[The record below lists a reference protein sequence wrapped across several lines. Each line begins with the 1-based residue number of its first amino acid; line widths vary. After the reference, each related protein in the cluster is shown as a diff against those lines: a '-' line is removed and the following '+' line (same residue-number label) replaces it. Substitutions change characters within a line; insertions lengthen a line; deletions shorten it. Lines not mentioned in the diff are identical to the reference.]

1 MNRRWLAGVVIMI
14 VVIGALLYF
23 NQAPNAPDNAAANP
37 ALTGPSDP
45 APKP

>member
-1 MNRRWLAGVVIMI
+1 MSRRWFAGVVILI

-23 NQAPNAPDNAAANP
+23 NQAPNAPDPAANNP